1 MYTLSIWCSHPD
13 SGNDDCN
20 TAEDFETYEDAKAAL
35 ASLSDYFSARSL
47 TGARWVRIDGD
58 DEQSTHKL
66 PEEYQ
71 HRADRYDAQQ
81 RYAEQREYA
90 MQQGMGLG
98 VAAYNDAMGWGE

>member
-13 SGNDDCN
+13 AGNDDCN

-35 ASLSDYFSARSL
+35 DSLSDYFSARSL

-58 DEQSTHKL
+58 EGQSTHKL

-71 HRADRYDAQQ
+71 RRAYQAAGVAHRD
-81 RYAEQREYA
+81 REYA
-90 MQQGMGLG
+90 MQLGMGLG
-98 VAAYNDAMGWGE
+98 LRAYNDAMGWGE